1 MNLSQ
6 SFTKVNRLVPV
17 AYSCPGVE
25 SAGMIPP
32 TPPRPASSSRKELQW
47 GKPPL
52 QVLPE
57 ALGEAAPFGA
67 PATSWGTL
75 IRCLRALGPFLDE
88 ELPLSRLLPP
98 PGCLEDP
105 SCYSPTPGAEGGGQ
119 VAGLCL
125 LPLRQT
131 YCSFPVMWSFKVSP
145 LPPMPPPSFESDP
158 LGSPWAPSWKAAVTG

>member
-57 ALGEAAPFGA
+57 ALGEAAPLGA

-75 IRCLRALGPFLDE
+75 IRCLRALGPFPDE
-88 ELPLSRLLPP
+88 ELPLSCLLPP
-98 PGCLEDP
+98 PGYLEDP
-105 SCYSPTPGAEGGGQ
+105 CCYSPHPWGSGWGAGGRS
-119 VAGLCL
+119 VLA
-125 LPLRQT
+125 
-131 YCSFPVMWSFKVSP
+131 
-145 LPPMPPPSFESDP
+145 
-158 LGSPWAPSWKAAVTG
+158 APSSDLLFFPCDVVIQGESLTPYAPSIL